1 MRQILLLTIG
11 LLATSVTVEQAEAQ
25 LLKRVAERVK
35 QKVTERKLQT
45 EESVLNHAA
54 EPADSAL
61 AKVTSPVESL
71 ATRAGGGAG
80 AAVGRL
86 GRGEGNASAEVTR
99 IRTELATGRAALPG
113 VIFVPGTDAIDPS
126 SGPSLQALASVLTE
140 SPGAFLV
147 QARGDAGAQP
157 QDGIRLGGARA
168 AAIKSWLV
176 STGVPAERLFAAGD
190 PAATPDGSMVS
201 VVPMQ

>member
-1 MRQILLLTIG
+1 MRQILLLTMG
-11 LLATSVTVEQAEAQ
+11 LLAASVTTERAEAQ
-25 LLKRVAERVK
+25 LLKRVTERVK
-35 QKVTERKLQT
+35 QKVAERKQQT
-45 EESVLNHAA
+45 EEVVLTRAA

-86 GRGEGNASAEVTR
+86 GRGEGKASAEVTR
-99 IRTELATGRAALPG
+99 IRQELAAGRATLPG

-126 SGPSLQALASVLTE
+126 SGSSLQALAAVITE

-147 QARGDAGAQP
+147 QARADAGAQP
-157 QDGIRLGGARA
+157 QGALQLAGARA
-168 AAIKSWLV
+168 AAIKTWLLGN
-176 STGVPAERLFAAGD
+176 GVPAERVFAAGD
-190 PAATPDGSMVS
+190 ATATGDGAMVT

>member
-11 LLATSVTVEQAEAQ
+11 LLSASVTPERAEAQ

-35 QKVTERKLQT
+35 QKITERKQQT
-45 EESVLNHAA
+45 EESVLSHAA
-54 EPADSAL
+54 EPADSAF

-71 ATRAGGGAG
+71 ATRAGGTAG

-86 GRGEGNASAEVTR
+86 GRGEDKTSAEVTR
-99 IRTELATGRAALPG
+99 IRQDLAAGRASLPG
-113 VIFVPGTDAIDPS
+113 VVFFPGTDAIDPA
-126 SGPSLQALASVLTE
+126 SGPTLQALAAVLSE

-157 QDGIRLGGARA
+157 QAALQMAGARA
-168 AAIKSWLV
+168 TAIKGWLM
-176 STGVPAERLFAAGD
+176 SAGVPAERVFAAGD
-190 PAATPDGSMVS
+190 PTAAPDASLVT